1 MPTSSNERV
10 PQLMGG
16 TASGMLSRAGADDAA
31 EKIEICFSGDMATII
46 YETAYDILY
55 ERFLEQFED
64 VVDAISGI
72 LLISAE
78 ELADEAATAAAEEIT
93 EEAMAD
99 SECY

>member
-1 MPTSSNERV
+1 MPTSSSERV

-16 TASGMLSRAGADDAA
+16 TASGMLSRAGADDA
-31 EKIEICFSGDMATII
+31 EKIEICFSGDMETII
-46 YETAYDILY
+46 FETAYDILY

-64 VVDAISGI
+64 VIDAVSGI